1 MFDGLWS
8 DVHGSQT
15 DFVGRAAG
23 GGGAI
28 AGQRHTPREPQHPSV
43 NDDALSQL

>member
-1 MFDGLWS
+1 MACGLMCM
-8 DVHGSQT
+8 VHRPT
-15 DFVGRAAG
+15 LLVVLPG